1 MSSRS
6 VALWAKWWLWGM
18 ACCLLAT
25 GCSGEGARAADETTA
40 AAVAVEVLSVQ
51 EREEALTRRYTGYV
65 HPWQA
70 HGIGFLVGGRVKS
83 ILVKEGDKV
92 EKGQLIATMVA
103 DDFALTQSLAAVHR
117 DALAPNLERV
127 RTLVEERVL
136 PRSELDR
143 IQAEYDAAV
152 TQWKRAR
159 RQTDYATLHSPVD
172 GVIHERQS
180 SEGQIVGSGTPVVIV
195 LDLSRVKVKVGVTQ
209 SELQYFALGA
219 RYDVHFPGTEIV
231 RQGVVT
237 HVDFVSDT
245 QTRTFDVSLEVENGD
260 GVIFPS
266 MLAHFERVTERYRGL
281 FVPLH
286 AVQRGP
292 KGALLTVVDP
302 ESATVEK
309 REVSL
314 GALLGD
320 QVEVRAGLQ
329 AGELVVVA
337 GHDFVKAGQ
346 KVVWP

>member
-1 MSSRS
+1 VSSRS

-136 PRSELDR
+136 
-143 IQAEYDAAV
+143 
-152 TQWKRAR
+152 
-159 RQTDYATLHSPVD
+159 
-172 GVIHERQS
+172 
-180 SEGQIVGSGTPVVIV
+180 
-195 LDLSRVKVKVGVTQ
+195 
-209 SELQYFALGA
+209 
-219 RYDVHFPGTEIV
+219 
-231 RQGVVT
+231 
-237 HVDFVSDT
+237 
-245 QTRTFDVSLEVENGD
+245 
-260 GVIFPS
+260 
-266 MLAHFERVTERYRGL
+266 
-281 FVPLH
+281 
-286 AVQRGP
+286 
-292 KGALLTVVDP
+292 
-302 ESATVEK
+302 
-309 REVSL
+309 
-314 GALLGD
+314 
-320 QVEVRAGLQ
+320 RAGSHSSGVRRSGDAVETGPTADGLRDPAL
-329 AGELVVVA
+329 AGGRGHSRAAEL
-337 GHDFVKAGQ
+337 
-346 KVVWP
+346 